1 MSLDLPAALV
11 LALLLTSTRAAAF
24 LVLAPPFS
32 SRAVPGP
39 VKALLAVAISLPVL
53 PTVGGAVPALETA
66 AVVSAVLVQAFT
78 GAALGFLCYLVFV
91 AVQAAGDLIDVF
103 GGFSMAQ
110 VFDPLTQSGNAVFG
124 RLYQWTA
131 LTLLLVSG
139 GYTIVLRGFLRSY
152 RAVGLDAGL
161 DLGTLAS
168 VLSGGVGQ
176 LLLAAVQIA
185 APLVAVLFLADVAL
199 GLLTRAAP
207 ALNAFA
213 LGPPFKILLTLMTG
227 SVVFVVLPHL
237 VDGRVERI
245 VATLVQ
251 VLR

>member
-1 MSLDLPAALV
+1 MSLDLPATLV

-32 SRAVPGP
+32 SRAVPGT

-53 PTVGGAVPALETA
+53 PTVRGAVPALDTA
-66 AVVSAVLVQAFT
+66 AVVSAVLIQVLT

-103 GGFSMAQ
+103 GGFSLAFA
-110 VFDPLTQSGNAVFG
+110 FDPLAQSGNAIFG

-131 LTLLLVSG
+131 LTLLLASG
-139 GYTIVLRGFLRSY
+139 GYTIVLQGFLRSY

-161 DLGTLAS
+161 NLGTLSA
-168 VLSGGVGQ
+168 VLTGGVGQ
-176 LLLAAVQIA
+176 LVLAALQIA
-185 APLVAVLFLADVAL
+185 APLLAVLFLADVAL
-199 GLLTRAAP
+199 GLLTRVAP

-213 LGPPFKILLTLMTG
+213 LGPPFKILLTLLTG

-237 VDGRVERI
+237 VDLRVERM
-245 VATLVQ
+245 VATLGQ